1 MSGKFQPINRD
12 TAYLLPPSLQ
22 DWLPETHLAR
32 FVVDVVEQLDVGEL
46 VKRYGGGGKQP
57 YHPAMLLALLFYGYA
72 TGVFSSR
79 KLEQATHDSVAFRFI
94 TGNAHPDHDTIATFR
109 RRFLKELEGL
119 FVQLLVV
126 ARVMGVFKLGK
137 VSLDGTKIKANASKH
152 KAMSWGYAN
161 KLEEQLRKEVQE
173 LLRRAERADAEDEPE
188 IDIPDEL
195 ARREDRLVAIKKA
208 KEEIKRRAQE
218 RFEAEQ
224 AEYEANLKQRK
235 DKEAETGKQA
245 RGREPKPPEA
255 GPQDKDQVNFTDEES
270 RIMPSSDGFVQAYNA
285 QAAVDID
292 SHLIVENH
300 ITQQS
305 NDKREVEPTLKGLKE
320 AEAHL
325 GKAEGLLAD
334 AGYFSAEN
342 VKQCEAAKVV
352 PYISDH
358 RERHNLPW
366 DERFKTPP
374 PCPQDADA
382 VAAMAHRLRTAEGK
396 AIYAKRKATVE
407 TVFGVIKEAMGF
419 RRFHLRGLNAAQGE
433 WNLVCMAWNL
443 KRMYALGG

>member
-12 TAYLLPPSLQ
+12 TPYLLPPSLQ
-22 DWLPETHLAR
+22 DWLPEKHLAR
-32 FVVDVVEQLDVGEL
+32 FVVDIVDQLDLSGL

-57 YHPAMLLALLFYGYA
+57 YHPAVLLALLFYGYA

-94 TGNAHPDHDTIATFR
+94 TGDAHPDHDTIATFR
-109 RRFLKELEGL
+109 KRFLPELEGL
-119 FVQLLVV
+119 FVQMLVV
-126 ARVMGVFKLGK
+126 AKVMGVFKLGK

-161 KLEEQLRKEVQE
+161 KLEEQLRREVQE
-173 LLRRAERADAEDEPE
+173 LLRRAELADAEDEPE

-195 ARREDRLVAIKKA
+195 ARREDRLAAIKKA
-208 KEEIKRRAQE
+208 KEEIERRAQE

-224 AEYEANLKQRK
+224 AEHEAKLKQRK
-235 DKEAETGKQA
+235 DKIATTGKKA

-255 GPQDKDQVNFTDEES
+255 GPRDKDQVNFTDEES

-305 NDKREVEPTLKGLKE
+305 NDKQEVEPTLNRLKK
-320 AEAHL
+320 AEAQL
-325 GKAEGLLAD
+325 GKADGLLAD
-334 AGYFSAEN
+334 AGYFSADN
-342 VKQCEAAKVV
+342 VKHCEVAKVT

-366 DERFKTPP
+366 DERFKTQP

-382 VAAMAHRLRTAEGK
+382 VTAMAHRLRTTEGK
-396 AIYAKRKATVE
+396 AIYAKRKSTVE
-407 TVFGVIKEAMGF
+407 TVFGILKEVMGF
-419 RRFHLRGLNAAQGE
+419 RRFRLRGLDAVQGE

-443 KRMYALGG
+443 KRMYVLVG